1 MGTKC
6 SKSKKNEERESSGNI
21 QTEPNL
27 RLSRRKQ
34 RNSSEE
40 LNLNI
45 LECEEKLKEDPQ
57 NSSLNLQ
64 MAYSLYLKCYYDA
77 AAYSYFLKARDG
89 NAKFETVHY
98 CALACIYFSKRDFSI
113 ALAYYKKALRL
124 DENCLQAHIK
134 VGKIYLRQKDC
145 KHALKYCEKAV
156 KLEAS
161 NSEARNNLGFCYLSL
176 NRIHDAIVQL
186 EVAVALRPDF
196 PKAHNNLGNAYRKLS
211 RNSEAIQH
219 YELAI
224 AQTPKRNFSSG
235 MFAVAHLNLGSTYF
249 EIGETAKAIQHFEE
263 ALNAGDSIHKLMV
276 SKGYH
281 LLFKHPK
288 IKEGVE
294 SLLRRDYD
302 SASSLLSD
310 VLNTDFE
317 NPAVNYYNGYT
328 LFKQGQFRQAKKF
341 FHKTI
346 K

>member
-1 MGTKC
+1 
-6 SKSKKNEERESSGNI
+6 
-21 QTEPNL
+21 
-27 RLSRRKQ
+27 
-34 RNSSEE
+34 
-40 LNLNI
+40 
-45 LECEEKLKEDPQ
+45 
-57 NSSLNLQ
+57 
-64 MAYSLYLKCYYDA
+64 MAYSLYLKSYYDA
-77 AAYSYFLKARDG
+77 ALTYFLKAQDG
-89 NAKFETVHY
+89 DAKFETVHY
-98 CALACIYFSKRDFSI
+98 CALACIYFFKREFSV
-113 ALAYYKKALRL
+113 ALGLYKKALRV

-134 VGKIYLRQKDC
+134 LGKIYLRQKDL
-145 KHALKYCEKAV
+145 KHALKHCEKAV

-186 EVAVALRPDF
+186 EVAVALCQDF

-211 RNSEAIQH
+211 KNSEAIQH

-224 AQTPKRNFSSG
+224 AQTPKRNLYSG
-235 MFAVAHLNLGSTYF
+235 RFAVAHLNLGSTYF

-294 SLLRRDYD
+294 SLLRHDYD
-302 SASSLLSD
+302 QASSLLSD
-310 VLNTDFE
+310 VLDTDSD

-328 LFKQGQFRQAKKF
+328 LFKQGQFHQAKKLF
-341 FHKTI
+341 KKTI
-346 K
+346 E